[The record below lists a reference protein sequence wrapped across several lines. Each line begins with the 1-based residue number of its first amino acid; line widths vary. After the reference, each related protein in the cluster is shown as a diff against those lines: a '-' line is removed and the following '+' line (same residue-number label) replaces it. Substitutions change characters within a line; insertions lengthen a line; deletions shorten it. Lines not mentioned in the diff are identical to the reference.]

1 MATVALPDVKAQAL
15 ADLYEDV
22 ELRILAKLAAKL
34 KSGKDAPGW
43 QTQKLLEL
51 QKVKQSVLGDLNVT
65 TSDALAKLTTLLTE
79 RYKGGA
85 ATANDVLSAV
95 YYTEDP
101 EGVLVASKE
110 LAKLISE
117 ASGNLAAVSTNAL
130 RDVDDVFRQV
140 IREVSAPGMLLGAET
155 RATAVQDALNKFA
168 DKGIT
173 GFTDKAGR
181 KWEMRA
187 YVEMATGTAVH
198 RASTQGHL
206 DQLAASGHDLVVVS
220 DHKGECPRCRKW
232 EGKVLSISGVAPAPS
247 PTGTPPWL
255 TKLHAS
261 LAAAEAAE
269 VAAKAALDAIK
280 PGAPGY
286 EAVYDEWNA
295 AQKKVN
301 AAKKTVAKY
310 EALEP
315 QDSTK
320 PEFEAT
326 VAEARAAGLEHPG
339 CRHRYSAHFP
349 GISPAV
355 EPQGVPEDYEARTQQ
370 RAMERQIRAWK
381 RRAAVGDPKA
391 DKYVAAWQAKLREHV
406 KTHGLKRR
414 SDREQLRFGKAGQ
427 FTALG
432 PKLAPKPAPAA
443 ASGAA
448 DALSDILGKAKPSPA
463 PALPPT
469 PADDAIKVLQ
479 AKLEKVSPTSPWGKK
494 YAADLKKLTEL
505 QTAYRAKQVSGGG
518 LDALD
523 DAIKALTA
531 PKPKVVPKVTPPT
544 ATPAA
549 PTPLAVSRV
558 PSGGWAGKP
567 APVKPKAPKPVKPA
581 PGVMNPALLDDW
593 LELAKKRFADFAA
606 KTGNPKND
614 LTKSLNWNYFTK
626 VATTG
631 DESSLKYLLSNK
643 YIDQSMYDEALGIIH
658 RATNPTAADLAK
670 YTADLQ
676 AWDAAQEAFRL
687 DLKAWRVAN
696 GIPEPKLRGMDAATR
711 LPAGAEVSWADKNFP
726 RVPPGSGRDALSS
739 YTGSSYRAWNQ
750 ALRDHKG
757 ALPAGSQWAKLTRE
771 ADAAM
776 VENPAD
782 IILNRGTSLAEFL
795 INGSIPTDPMELVGT
810 VQTNHA
816 YTSTAV
822 TGGFGGSIKIH
833 FFVPKGHKLAWAK
846 PFSHFSSENE
856 VILSRGTRY
865 YVHGVEKDSHGTWV
879 VQAEVLTDDVDPN
892 LLGPSD
898 VLPFS
903 K

>member
-1 MATVALPDVKAQAL
+1 MATVALPDAKAQAL

-34 KSGKDAPGW
+34 KAGKYAPGW

-51 QKVKQSVLGDLNVT
+51 QKVKQSIAGDLNVT
-65 TSDALAKLTTLLTE
+65 TSDALTKITDLLNE

-85 ATANDVLSAV
+85 AVANDVLNAV
-95 YYTEDP
+95 YDAEDP
-101 EGVLVASKE
+101 AGVLVASKE
-110 LAKLISE
+110 LTKLISE
-117 ASGNLAAVSTNAL
+117 ASGDLANVATNVL
-130 RDVDDVFRQV
+130 RDVDDVFRRV
-140 IREVSAPGMLLGAET
+140 IRDVSAPGMLLGAET

-206 DQLAASGHDLVVVS
+206 DQLAASRHDLVVVS

-232 EGKVLSISGVAPAPS
+232 EGKVLSISGVVPAS
-247 PTGTPPWL
+247 STADVSWAQKMVESTQSWL
-255 TKLHAS
+255 DKYGDVPGNAS
-261 LAAAEAAE
+261 
-269 VAAKAALDAIK
+269 AKATMTEQLAEYKKQLK
-280 PGAPGY
+280 TY
-286 EAVYDEWNA
+286 QA
-295 AQKKVN
+295 A
-301 AAKKTVAKY
+301 
-310 EALEP
+310 
-315 QDSTK
+315 

-370 RAMERQIRAWK
+370 RAMERQIRSWK

-391 DKYVAAWQAKLREHV
+391 GKYVAAWQAKLREHV

-427 FTALG
+427 FSALG
-432 PKLAPKPAPAA
+432 PKLAPKPTPAQP
-443 ASGAA
+443 SVA
-448 DALSDILGKAKPSPA
+448 DLLGA
-463 PALPPT
+463 PALTAT
-469 PADDAIKVLQ
+469 PADEAIKVLQ

-505 QTAYRAKQVSGGG
+505 QTAYRAKQASGGG

-523 DAIKALTA
+523 DAIKAITA
-531 PKPKVVPKVTPPT
+531 PKPKVAPKVTPPT

-549 PTPLAVSRV
+549 PTPLAVSRM

-581 PGVMNPALLDDW
+581 PGVMNPALLGDW
-593 LELAKKRFADFAA
+593 LGRAKKRFADFAA

-614 LTKSLNWNYFTK
+614 LTQSLNWNYFTK

-643 YIDQSMYDEALGIIH
+643 YIDQSMYDEALAIIR
-658 RATNPTAADLAK
+658 RATNPSAADLAK

-687 DLKAWRVAN
+687 DLRAWRAAN
-696 GIPEPKLRGMDAATR
+696 GIPEPRLRGMDAATR
-711 LPAGAEVSWADKNFP
+711 LPAGAEVSWADQNFP
-726 RVPPGSGRDALSS
+726 RTTSGPGEDALKA

-750 ALRDHKG
+750 ELRKHKG
-757 ALPAGSQWAKLTRE
+757 SLPAGSTWAKLTRE

-795 INGSIPTDPMELVGT
+795 IDGRVPTDPMELVGT
-810 VQTNHA
+810 TQINHA

-833 FFVPKGHKLAWAK
+833 FFVPKGHKVAWAR
-846 PFSHFSSENE
+846 PFSSFGFENE

-865 YVHGVEKDSHGTWV
+865 YIHGAERGPDGVWV
-879 VQAEVLTDDVDPN
+879 IQAEVLPDDVDPH
-892 LLGPSD
+892 LLGPAD

-903 K
+903 E